1 VYEQEFSHTLR
12 VIGAKLIQMTAPQL
26 KSRIWADAL
35 IRRARLGGAFAYVC
49 HHGDDTAG
57 MVAIKV
63 SHMNGCA
70 VLWLPE
76 RDEDY
81 NRIWV
86 AQSAAPQSEEE
97 VDDWIRRTRQHD
109 PDLWVIE
116 IEDKKGRPF
125 LLENERAS

>member
-1 VYEQEFSHTLR
+1 
-12 VIGAKLIQMTAPQL
+12 MTEPQL

-35 IRRARLGGAFAYVC
+35 IRRARQSGAFAYVC

-63 SHMNGCA
+63 SHMNGHA

-81 NRIWV
+81 NRIW
-86 AQSAAPQSEEE
+86 APQSAEPQSEA
-97 VDDWIRRTRQHD
+97 VIDNWIRKTRQHD

-116 IEDKKGRPF
+116 IEDTKGRPF
-125 LLENERAS
+125 LLENERAP